1 MISQFSS
8 LIEFLAA
15 IYVSMSL
22 DNDFCKRFWTP
33 NFFKEIDNVFSNFQ
47 IENELVYDKIEGS
60 IKDKSEN
67 IQNSSLKRGGFMLGF
82 CVFLLIYIGFED
94 GTKCSD
100 PYYNLPISII
110 CLAVIFITSF
120 LYKYVFKNWR
130 FVVYLLTFIIVGFFF
145 LKYHLPQSIGTLQG
159 YSELQINFLSIIQ
172 NSMPY
177 LEIGMFIFCA
187 LFPILHQVLT
197 NWVYSRAYKEYL
209 TQKLNS
215 EIKLYKDSKRGIEEH
230 NRNLVAKVYYDAF
243 NESYFSSNSDRDIT
257 ALNDVLYKRL
267 MKITVPSIMLLLL
280 YHLRFLFSKFKV
292 AVKNKIK
299 EFKSSNQELP
309 SEASTNNN

>member
-22 DNDFCKRFWTP
+22 DNDFCKSFWTP
-33 NFFKEIDNVFSNFQ
+33 DFFKEIDNVFDDFQ
-47 IENELVYDKIEGS
+47 IENKFVYDKIKGS
-60 IKDKSEN
+60 IKVKSEN

-110 CLAVIFITSF
+110 CLAVFLITSF

-130 FVVYLLTFIIVGFFF
+130 FVVYLLTFIIIGFFF
-145 LKYHLPQSIGTLQG
+145 LKYHLPQSTGAIQSL
-159 YSELQINFLSIIQ
+159 SESQVYFLSVLQ
-172 NSMPY
+172 YSMPY
-177 LEIGMFIFCA
+177 LGIGIFIFCA

-209 TQKLNS
+209 TQKINF

-230 NRNLVAKVYYDAF
+230 NRNIVAKVYYDAF

-257 ALNDVLYKRL
+257 VLNDVLYKRL

-280 YHLRFLFSKFKV
+280 YHIRFLLSKFKV
-292 AVKNKIK
+292 IVKNKIK
-299 EFKSSNQELP
+299 DFKSSNQELP
-309 SEASTNNN
+309 SEASTNND